1 MRGSGGTW
9 EYSIPGR
16 LSDLLTGHYYD
27 LSILT
32 GGESSTPF
40 WYDISF
46 GVLLSF
52 SPFIALGALA
62 YLLYCDLNKR
72 TINSLM
78 LDDRSYFHIVSR
90 GIAFTGMAL
99 FCAILVF
106 GPDQIGK
113 ISMLRMRLFPALA
126 PLVAA
131 ILTTSIKARKATI
144 ISLGVPIL
152 ISAYLFLIMPLY
164 IRSQLLLSEQS
175 LLTENLIISVDGF
188 RDRVN
193 FRDGPVFIRYTPAI
207 INGNWFHTRILPFLM
222 SADQRLSSN
231 KIYIINE

>member
-1 MRGSGGTW
+1 
-9 EYSIPGR
+9 
-16 LSDLLTGHYYD
+16 
-27 LSILT
+27 
-32 GGESSTPF
+32 
-40 WYDISF
+40 
-46 GVLLSF
+46 
-52 SPFIALGALA
+52 
-62 YLLYCDLNKR
+62 
-72 TINSLM
+72 
-78 LDDRSYFHIVSR
+78 
-90 GIAFTGMAL
+90 
-99 FCAILVF
+99 
-106 GPDQIGK
+106 
-113 ISMLRMRLFPALA
+113 
-126 PLVAA
+126 VAA
-131 ILTTSIKARKATI
+131 ILATSIKARKATI

-231 KIYIINE
+231 KIFIINEWNDHDDHLPVRLLKMPEHQNYKVCFWRMTSDINPEITCKD